1 MTSRLACLVIAF
13 AVGTAVFAGDE
24 KALVGSYRL
33 TSRAGTSGQK
43 LAPPEV
49 IGFMTF
55 TKTHRT
61 VIMKW
66 QGAAGEPVSIAF
78 IGTYTLAGGKYC
90 ESAVYGVNS
99 NLGAPGVTY
108 DEPSKE
114 PACTAVTSEGSTI
127 SFDVPNEKLHLRIT
141 GDGLTATTPRWT
153 DTWTKVK

>member
-1 MTSRLACLVIAF
+1 MSSRAACLLVAF
-13 AVGTAVFAGDE
+13 ALSTVTLAGDE
-24 KALVGSYRL
+24 NSLVGSYRL
-33 TSRAGTSGQK
+33 TSRAGASGQK

-55 TKTHRT
+55 TNTHRT

-66 QGAAGEPVSIAF
+66 QSASGEPVSIAF
-78 IGTYTLAGGKYC
+78 IGTYTVAGGKYC
-90 ESAVYGVNS
+90 ESAIYGVNS

-114 PACTAVTSEGSTI
+114 PGCTAISSEGSTI
-127 SFDVPNEKLHLRIT
+127 SFDVPGEKLHLKLT
-141 GDGLTATTPRWT
+141 QDGLTATTPRWT